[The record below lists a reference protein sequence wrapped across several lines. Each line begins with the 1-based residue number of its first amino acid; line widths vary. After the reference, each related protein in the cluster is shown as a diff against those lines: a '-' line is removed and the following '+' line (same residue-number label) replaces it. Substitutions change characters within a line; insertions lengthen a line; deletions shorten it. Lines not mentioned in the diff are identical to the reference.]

1 MYLHVIIL
9 LTDKQT
15 FHFFP
20 SVQTL
25 VAGATISKLSNTMCG
40 VCKAAA
46 MKTSSALVRKEFL
59 KLVAR
64 VANSTAALLKNIDV
78 SM

>member
-1 MYLHVIIL
+1 M
-9 LTDKQT
+9 
-15 FHFFP
+15 
-20 SVQTL
+20 
-25 VAGATISKLSNTMCG
+25 MCG